1 MNAFI
6 TLTLLAAA
14 VSACPEMVPIECGP
28 EEFMCPGGMDPEGCP
43 MPDLCWPSKG
53 PMGWDGETECP
64 SNCPVM
70 CSGEDMMCPGG
81 MDSNG
86 CMFPDTCQPMM
97 GNNLKYQ
104 FRELDI

>member
-28 EEFMCPGGMDPEGCP
+28 EEFMCPGGMDAEGCP

-64 SNCPVM
+64 SNCPTM

-97 GNNLKYQ
+97 GNLK
-104 FRELDI
+104 